1 VRCRPHIEPISQEEW
16 EKLPRTDMAGST
28 YARELL
34 SSAGRKGGRLNGR
47 SPRSRIGRPP
57 KVDWKKVVR
66 AFRSGKVKTGAEA
79 ARKFGCS
86 RVRINQILRRARPG
100 PAPRQGQAGGRWFPI
115 SPLMNH
121 AVVGKHAL
129 PGDWDFWQ
137 HYSRRL
143 LARCDDLIVITMP
156 GWKTSRG
163 VQSEITL
170 AGILSLP
177 VHHHEQ
183 WSRQTY
189 QAAHDRQDD

>member
-1 VRCRPHIEPISQEEW
+1 MPDAA
-16 EKLPRTDMAGST
+16 KLAYVAAPYSDPDPAVI
-28 YARELL
+28 
-34 SSAGRKGGRLNGR
+34 AGRMAVFDEVIADLLR
-47 SPRSRIGRPP
+47 S
-57 KVDWKKVVR
+57 
-66 AFRSGKVKTGAEA
+66 
-79 ARKFGCS
+79 
-86 RVRINQILRRARPG
+86 
-100 PAPRQGQAGGRWFPI
+100 GRWFPI